1 MLSSLMSVAALFFF
15 VAIAM
20 VACALLGSLLFD
32 LMPVLRNGDERLR
45 RPLVFPEVAGREGVR
60 TPATVHRINT
70 ASPALGQAPG
80 LRPLRAAA

>member
-20 VACALLGSLLFD
+20 LACALLGSLLFD

-45 RPLVFPEVAGREGVR
+45 RPLVFPQVAVRDGVR
-60 TPATVHRINT
+60 APATADVHRL
-70 ASPALGQAPG
+70 SKSAPTR
-80 LRPLRAAA
+80 LPHSLRAAA